1 MNPSDCG
8 APAGTHSDVENSVA
22 ELLAGYLLSAGHGE
36 GPGTDGLTVADA
48 VGALYHAEARAGR
61 VPDFVELARR
71 HPELAEGI
79 EAFFGQM
86 GHAEIHRR

>member
-1 MNPSDCG
+1 MNPFETAEQPGPD
-8 APAGTHSDVENSVA
+8 TDVANRVA
-22 ELLAGYLLSAGHGE
+22 ELLEGYLLQAVRGMW
-36 GPGTDGLTVADA
+36 PGTDGLTVTEA

-71 HPELAEGI
+71 HPELADGI

-86 GHAEIHRR
+86 GHAEIHRG

>member
-22 ELLAGYLLSAGHGE
+22 ELLAGYLLSAGHGV

-48 VGALYHAEARAGR
+48 VGALYHAEARAGH
-61 VPDFVELARR
+61 VPGLAELVRR
-71 HPELAEGI
+71 HPELAESI
-79 EAFFGQM
+79 AAFVGQM
-86 GHAEIHRR
+86 GYAEIHGR